1 MRVDTVCTCLH
12 FCLHFCLHL
21 SALVCTCL
29 HCLHFD
35 ASLDACMAK
44 WVQNGRKHCYG
55 RVKMLLRELEWTL
68 APFEKSLPYASLCF
82 NL

>member
-1 MRVDTVCTCLH
+1 MRVDT
-12 FCLHFCLHL
+12 
-21 SALVCTCL
+21 VCTCL